1 MSKENTNMVIILSCA
16 GEELYRLNTAD
27 FVEEISIGRSP
38 DCTWSVGH
46 ADSSTS
52 SRHAMISRR
61 KSDFYLTDLGSRNG
75 IYLNERRI
83 KEIKLAAGMNLHLGD
98 CLLAVV
104 PEGAKS
110 ASRVRPHYLK
120 YVDDQGRNIRIKL
133 MPGTIKLG
141 GGSRCNVVLNSSL
154 VSTPHAS
161 ITRKNDGS
169 CWIKDLSSRNGTAVN
184 SVELPAKTERMLKN
198 GDVISL
204 ADIDLTYHD
213 GSSTQN
219 VLKMTAALL
228 TLVVTACICLGVYY
242 SYMQVSASSQE
253 LLSQAREAAK
263 VCEFDRARQLVAAAS
278 SARNANHTENE
289 RKLLLARLDS
299 WEMSARRWEEL
310 KTLLSSKNFKMVPQL
325 IGAMDLKYITSWDWN
340 ETEAVQARTQIEY
353 IRELFNSFTMLE
365 MVGNTPDATL
375 AQLNDVCGKIDSLIA
390 RAPADM
396 PEYLANVV
404 KFAKDLSA
412 RTNSIKSALTLYEDC
427 LKQLDG
433 ANPAPADA
441 IKKLETLSARVKAP
455 IINSKSA
462 ALLPIL
468 YAVQQAQK
476 NLDQRWVLISDMR
489 FEECMAMDVA
499 IPENKLQL
507 KGLDALI
514 ADLKLRNQKAA
525 VVAAN
530 MAMLTKSLQN
540 QSIAPG
546 ADVPALAVLNNRAD
560 MARVFACDT
569 LQQAPVKRTRT
580 KGAGKYD
587 EIVGVEYLYGV
598 LSLIRSGDEPRTRYH
613 IPFETVLE
621 RAARQTAQIEFL
633 LRYMNVNRLD
643 SASGKLAAYRNYLR
657 SQLVLRDRIISDM
670 QSRIAAAKAGSREY
684 FIAHGIAYTLKK
696 SAYFSAQ
703 RQNLGKEFAAFRGYL
718 QDMSRKYNE
727 ALPADAIKL
736 RDALLTIGLPG
747 DPVIK
752 RMWSLR

>member
-1 MSKENTNMVIILSCA
+1 MAKENTNMVMILSCG

-75 IYLNERRI
+75 IFLNERKV
-83 KEIKLAAGMNLHLGD
+83 KEIKIAPGMNLHLGD

-104 PEGAKS
+104 AEGDKS
-110 ASRVRPHYLK
+110 APRIRPHYLK
-120 YVDDQGRNIRIKL
+120 YVDDQGRSIRIKL
-133 MPGTIKLG
+133 MPGTIKIG
-141 GGSRCNVVLNSSL
+141 GGGRCNVVLNSSL

-204 ADIDLTYHD
+204 ADIDLVYQD
-213 GSSTQN
+213 GSATQN
-219 VLKMTAALL
+219 VLKLTAALL
-228 TLVVTACICLGVYY
+228 TLAVTACICLGVYY

-263 VCEFDRARQLVAAAS
+263 VCEFERARQLVAAAS

-310 KTLLSSKNFKMVPQL
+310 KTLLNNKNFKMVPQL
-325 IGAMDLKYITSWDWN
+325 LGAMDLKYITSWDWN

-353 IRELFNSFTMLE
+353 VRELFNSFTMLE
-365 MVGNTPDATL
+365 MVCNTPDASLT
-375 AQLNDVCGKIDSLIA
+375 QLSAVCSTIDTLIA

-396 PEYLANVV
+396 PSYLANVV
-404 KFAKDLSA
+404 EFARQLAD
-412 RTNSIKSALTLYEDC
+412 RTNKVKAALVSYENC
-427 LKQLDG
+427 LKQLDSKV
-433 ANPAPADA
+433 PAPADA
-441 IKKLETLSARVKAP
+441 IKKLETVAAQLKAP
-455 IINSKSA
+455 IINSKVSG
-462 ALLPIL
+462 LLPLL
-468 YAVQQAQK
+468 YAVEQAHK
-476 NLDQRWVLISDMR
+476 CLDQRWAMIKDMR
-489 FEECMAMDVA
+489 FEESNAMQVA

-514 ADLKLRNQKAA
+514 ADLRKQNQNASE
-525 VVAAN
+525 VTAN
-530 MAMLTKSLQN
+530 LAMLCKSLKN

-546 ADVPALAVLNNRAD
+546 ADVPALAVLNNSAD
-560 MARVFACDT
+560 MNKVFACDT

-598 LSLIRSGDEPRTRYH
+598 LSLVRSGDNPRTRYV

-621 RAARQTAQIEFL
+621 RAALQTAQIEFL
-633 LRYMNVNRLD
+633 LRYLNASKLDNV
-643 SASGKLAAYRNYLR
+643 AGKLAEYRAYLQ
-657 SQLVLRDRIISDM
+657 SQLVLRDLIVENMKKRV
-670 QSRIAAAKAGSREY
+670 AAAKPGSREY

-696 SAYFSAQ
+696 QAYFSAE
-703 RQNLGKEFAAFRGYL
+703 RQKLGKEFAAFRVKMQEL
-718 QDMSRKYNE
+718 SSQYNE
-727 ALPADAIKL
+727 ALPQDAIKL
-736 RDALLTIGLPG
+736 RDAALAIGLPG
-747 DPVIK
+747 DPVVK